1 MPGHYTTDPDS
12 LTSGIFPQTHK
23 SADVKPLL
31 KKPTLDHNNL
41 KNFRP
46 VSNFSFLSKIIE
58 KIVLSQM
65 SDHLCSN
72 SLLNPLQ
79 SAYKPGHSTETAL
92 LKIVNDLLL
101 SLDNGNQQRSI
112 QLITTFYLV
121 VLSMFFGIQ
130 VLHCNRSP
138 PTYPTEKL
146 SPSTTQS
153 LILIPF
159 RTVCLKALSL
169 GLFCLYSIPHP
180 SLIYCTSLDS
190 SPLICRSHAAEKI
203 CTTTSC

>member
-1 MPGHYTTDPDS
+1 MSVFPHVSVTLTRTLTVTLVVALLCNVMCIWGH
-12 LTSGIFPQTHK
+12 I
-23 SADVKPLL
+23 
-31 KKPTLDHNNL
+31 TLGEHSDG
-41 KNFRP
+41 
-46 VSNFSFLSKIIE
+46 E
-58 KIVLSQM
+58 TLSQQH
-65 SDHLCSN
+65 SVESPPYHLCSN
-72 SLLNPLQ
+72 SLVNPFR

>member
-1 MPGHYTTDPDS
+1 MRTGPYSHFSAHGMPGHYTTDPDS

-72 SLLNPLQ
+72 SLVNPFQ
-79 SAYKPGHSTETAL
+79 SDYKPGYSTETAL
-92 LKIVNDLLL
+92 WKLSTIFRFLLITETLLL
-101 SLDNGNQQRSI
+101 WRSLVFQQRSI

-121 VLSMFFGIQ
+121 VLSMFLVYT
-130 VLHCNRSP
+130 VLHCNGSP
-138 PTYPTEKL
+138 NTYPAELEL
-146 SPSTTQS
+146 SPSTT
-153 LILIPF
+153 
-159 RTVCLKALSL
+159 
-169 GLFCLYSIPHP
+169 
-180 SLIYCTSLDS
+180 
-190 SPLICRSHAAEKI
+190 
-203 CTTTSC
+203 